1 MSPVY
6 RFPSQQSLLSRLLS
20 AIILLAV
27 FAASLMLGMVVF
39 LVILGAAVLFAI
51 ILYLRFWWLRRR
63 MGRRSRPARAGGVT
77 LEGEYTVSKPPR
89 ENNR

>member
-6 RFPSQQSLLSRLLS
+6 RFPPQRSPLSRLLS

-27 FAASLMLGMVVF
+27 FAVSLMLGMIVF
-39 LVILGAAVLFAI
+39 LAILGALALLAV

-63 MGRRSRPARAGGVT
+63 MGQRPRPAPGGVT
-77 LEGEYTVSKPPR
+77 LEGEYTVSKPLHR
-89 ENNR
+89 EDR

>member
-6 RFPSQQSLLSRLLS
+6 RFPLQRSPLSRLLS

-27 FAASLMLGMVVF
+27 FAVSLMLGMIVF
-39 LVILGAAVLFAI
+39 LAILGALALLAV

-63 MGRRSRPARAGGVT
+63 MGRRPRPAPGGVT
-77 LEGEYTVSKPPR
+77 LEGEYTVSKTLHR
-89 ENNR
+89 EDR